1 MIAKLIVHAPNRK
14 EAIKRMSGALD
25 ECVIEGIKTTIPFH
39 KEVLRSEEFL
49 NGNYTTNFLNTFEYK
64 GEHDEQFR

>member
-1 MIAKLIVHAPNRK
+1 MISKIIVHSPSRN
-14 EAIKRMSGALD
+14 ESIKKMCCVLD

-49 NGNYTTNFLNTFEYK
+49 KGTYTTNFLNTFEYK
-64 GEHDEQFR
+64 GDNYE